1 MVKKLSFIISFVVV
15 LSLAA
20 NTAVA
25 ELVAYYPLD
34 EGSGDD
40 IVHFFLGGSYPGGG
54 VVLPVDEWKSIELSR
69 RATDSKE

>member
-1 MVKKLSFIISFVVV
+1 MYKKPILLICFVLV
-15 LSLAA
+15 LGLAA

-34 EGSGDD
+34 EGIGD
-40 IVHFFLGGSYPGGG
+40 IVHFFQGGSYSGGG

>member
-1 MVKKLSFIISFVVV
+1 MCKKLLFIFSLV
-15 LSLAA
+15 LVLGLTA
-20 NTAVA
+20 NTPVA

-34 EGSGDD
+34 EGSGD
-40 IVHFFLGGSYPGGG
+40 IVHFFQGGSYPGGG